1 MLAPVD
7 DTQTVAVRESS
18 QDLEEESPGV
28 WFIEASFGN
37 DHIEEV
43 SAFGKLEDEVESRAI
58 FEHVFHFELREGV
71 VSES

>member
-43 SAFGKLEDEVESRAI
+43 SAFGKL
-58 FEHVFHFELREGV
+58 
-71 VSES
+71 